1 LVEAEVCPLSGARRG
16 RACPHA
22 IREWMSRGAELALHS
37 CDMHER
43 IVVDRLS
50 GLRAGPNCPKGDVV
64 ERDFERYDGAFRAW
78 AAATARPVA
87 PAGESARCPS
97 VIASGPGAHLRIGWP
112 NEGTRFLIDPDRPL
126 AEQQVR
132 VRVDAGAGVGNVR
145 LLVDGRAITQVG
157 APFVASWPL
166 APGEH
171 VLTAMA
177 QEGTRSDPVTIRV
190 E

>member
-1 LVEAEVCPLSGARRG
+1 
-16 RACPHA
+16 
-22 IREWMSRGAELALHS
+22 MSRGAELALHS

-43 IVVDRLS
+43 IVVDRRS
-50 GLRAGPNCPKGDVV
+50 GHRAGPNCPKGDAV

-78 AAATARPVA
+78 AAATGRPVA
-87 PAGESARCPS
+87 PAGGPS
-97 VIASGPGAHLRIGWP
+97 VIASGSGTRLRIGWP

-132 VRVDAGAGVGNVR
+132 VRVDAGSGVGYVR
-145 LLVDGRAITQVG
+145 LLVDGRAIAQVG

-171 VLTAMA
+171 VFTAVG
-177 QEGTRSDPVTIRV
+177 QQGTRSDPVTIRV